1 MLQALELQH
10 IRSYT
15 DGLFEFAEG
24 VNIIVG
30 PNASGKTNL
39 LEAIHMSAQGVSFKS
54 GDDDMIARGAQWG
67 RIDARYGDYIRSV
80 KLKAEPVSKAFVVDD
95 IEKKRFPT
103 EAVVPIVLF
112 EPGHMLLIG
121 GEPERRRSY
130 IDGILTQVEPGF
142 KKLLAA
148 YKRTLLQR
156 NRLLKQERVSPEHL
170 FVWDLR
176 LSELAGVLVARRAAY
191 VDLVNQQLTGG
202 YRSVSGNDE
211 LLEAVYDAKLPIEGY
226 TQAHLQK
233 LKADFALDRARG
245 FTGSGPHREDIRFF
259 LDGSDASLS
268 ASRGETRSIILALKI
283 VELAIVRE
291 KSPTAPMLLLDDV
304 FSELDGKRR
313 RMLAQTLQHTQT
325 FITTTDA
332 DAIVKSFMQN
342 YNVITMESSS

>member
-10 IRSYT
+10 IRSYD
-15 DGLFEFAEG
+15 DGLFEFAPG

-39 LEAIHMSAQGVSFKS
+39 LEAIHMSAQGSGFKS
-54 GDDDMIARGAQWG
+54 GDEDMVARGSQWG
-67 RIDARYGDYIRSV
+67 RIDATYDTHLRTV
-80 KLKAEPVSKAFVVDD
+80 KLRLEPTAKSFIVDD
-95 IEKKRFPT
+95 LEKKRLPA
-103 EAVVPIVLF
+103 ELILPIVLF
-112 EPGHMLLIG
+112 EPGHMLLVG
-121 GEPERRRSY
+121 GEPERRRNY

-142 KKLLAA
+142 KKLLNS

-156 NRLLKQERVSPEHL
+156 NRLLKHEYVVPEHI

-176 LSELAGVLVARRAAY
+176 LSELAGLVAAKRAAY
-191 VDLVNQQLTGG
+191 IDLVNEMLVGS
-202 YRSVSGNDE
+202 YRSVSGNNE
-211 LLEAVYDAKLPIEGY
+211 QLQAIYESKFPIDGY

-233 LKADFALDRARG
+233 LKSDFLLDRARG
-245 FTGSGPHREDIRFF
+245 FTGSGPHREDVRIVI
-259 LDGSDASLS
+259 DGADASLS

-291 KSPTAPMLLLDDV
+291 KGPVAPMLLLDDV

-342 YNVITMESSS
+342 YNVITMD